1 LIPGDSDGHIGPPAG
16 TTGSNAMEMSMHE
29 ATVILGF
36 FAGALYIA
44 AHYMKTMVPLRLTE
58 IASNALFVVYGAMY
72 PSWPT
77 LALYG
82 LLIPLNALRLYE
94 MLELIKKVREAAQ
107 HDLSIDWLKPFM
119 QKKTFTRGYILFHK
133 DEPAEEMFYIVSG
146 RCHVKEL
153 NLELKPGQLL
163 GELGFITPERKRTQT
178 VECLDEVHMLA
189 ISYDKVSELYFQNP
203 SFGFYFLKL
212 TSERLLQ
219 NVKRLEQ
226 ALEERNREATA

>member
-1 LIPGDSDGHIGPPAG
+1 
-16 TTGSNAMEMSMHE
+16 MEAIMMELSMHD
-29 ATVILGF
+29 ATVVLGF

-44 AHYMKTMVPLRLTE
+44 SHYMKTMVPLRVTE
-58 IASNALFVVYGAMY
+58 IASNALFVVYGLMY

-82 LLIPLNALRLYE
+82 LLIPLNSLRLYE
-94 MLELIKKVREAAQ
+94 MLELIKKVREAAK

-119 QKKTFTRGYILFHK
+119 RKEVYTKGYVLFHK
-133 DEPAEEMFYIVSG
+133 DEPAEEMYYIVSG
-146 RCHVKEL
+146 TCRVKEL
-153 NLELKPGQLL
+153 NLELRPGQLL

-219 NVKRLEQ
+219 NVQRLEK
-226 ALEERNREATA
+226 ALAERTEATA

>member
-1 LIPGDSDGHIGPPAG
+1 MVATFGRRPETMEAIL
-16 TTGSNAMEMSMHE
+16 MEMSMHE
-29 ATVILGF
+29 ATVALGF

-58 IASNALFVVYGAMY
+58 IASNVLFVVYGAMY

-77 LALYG
+77 LVLYG

-94 MLELIKKVREAAQ
+94 MLELIKKVREAAK

-119 QKKTFTRGYILFHK
+119 HKRVYTKGYVLFHK
-133 DEPAEEMFYIVSG
+133 DEPAEEMFYVVSG
-146 RCHVKEL
+146 SCHVKEL
-153 NLELKPGQLL
+153 NLEIKPGQLL

-178 VECLDEVHMLA
+178 VVCLDEVHMLV

-226 ALEERNREATA
+226 ALEARSQPATA

>member
-1 LIPGDSDGHIGPPAG
+1 
-16 TTGSNAMEMSMHE
+16 MEMSMHE

-107 HDLSIDWLKPFM
+107 HDLSIDCRRRRSPGA
-119 QKKTFTRGYILFHK
+119 TSCSTRTNRRR
-133 DEPAEEMFYIVSG
+133 
-146 RCHVKEL
+146 RC
-153 NLELKPGQLL
+153 
-163 GELGFITPERKRTQT
+163 
-178 VECLDEVHMLA
+178 
-189 ISYDKVSELYFQNP
+189 S
-203 SFGFYFLKL
+203 
-212 TSERLLQ
+212 TS
-219 NVKRLEQ
+219 
-226 ALEERNREATA
+226 

>member
-1 LIPGDSDGHIGPPAG
+1 M
-16 TTGSNAMEMSMHE
+16 MEMTMHE
-29 ATVILGF
+29 ATVVLGF
-36 FAGALYIA
+36 LAGALYIA
-44 AHYMKTMVPLRLTE
+44 SHYMKTMVPLRLTE
-58 IASNALFVVYGAMY
+58 IASNALFVIYGAMY

-119 QKKTFTRGYILFHK
+119 HKATYTKGYILFHK
-133 DEPAEEMFYIVSG
+133 DEPAEEMYYVVSG

-153 NLELKPGQLL
+153 NLEIKPGQLL

-178 VECLDEVHMLA
+178 VECLDEVHMLV

-226 ALEERNREATA
+226 ALEERSQQATA